1 MWQEDRHRRIR
12 DLLSTFGRVS
22 AERIATELAVSRE
35 TVRRD
40 LLDLELAGALK
51 RVRGGAVSADGAPEP
66 PIAVR
71 AKVRVREKRAIA
83 RAAAQRIAA
92 GQTLF
97 LDAGSTTTLLADA
110 LTGHSGLTVLTNSVD
125 IALKLGGDE
134 GRTRG
139 NQVMLLGGEMLGGL
153 AATCGAATVAE
164 IHRYRADVALMSPV
178 GFDARYG
185 ATSFDPREAEI
196 ARAMAENAKSV
207 VLLAD
212 HAKLGVPSRISYCP
226 ADGVDVLVTDAGAA
240 ETPSLAAV
248 RAKVGEVIFAS

>member
-1 MWQEDRHRRIR
+1 MWQEDRHQRIR
-12 DLLSTFGRVS
+12 ALLATFGRVS

-40 LLDLELAGALK
+40 LLDLELAGDLK
-51 RVRGGAVSADGAPEP
+51 RVRGGAVAAGGEPEP

-83 RAAAQRIAA
+83 RTAAARISA

-97 LDAGSTTTLLADA
+97 LDAGSTTTLLAEA
-110 LTGHSGLTVLTNSVD
+110 LSGHSGLTVITNSVD
-125 IALKLGGDE
+125 IAMKLGGDE
-134 GRTRG
+134 GRARG
-139 NQVMLLGGEMLGGL
+139 NQAMLLGGEILDGL

-164 IHRYRADVALMSPV
+164 IHRYRADFALLSPV

-196 ARAMAENAKSV
+196 ARAMAENARAV
-207 VLLAD
+207 AILAD
-212 HAKLGVPSRISYCP
+212 HAKIGAPSRISYCP
-226 ADGVDVLVTDAGAA
+226 ADGVDLLVTDGGAT
-240 ETPSLAAV
+240 ETPSLSAI
-248 RAKVGEVIFAS
+248 RAKVGEVLIA